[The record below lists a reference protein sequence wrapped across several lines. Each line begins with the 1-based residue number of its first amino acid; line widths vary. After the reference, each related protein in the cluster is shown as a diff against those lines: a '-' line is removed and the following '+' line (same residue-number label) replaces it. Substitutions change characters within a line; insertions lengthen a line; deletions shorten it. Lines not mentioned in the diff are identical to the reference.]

1 MADQVPGSEA
11 VASDGALVRRIA
23 AGDQEALGAL
33 FDRYGRPAFA
43 LATRITGNPELAED
57 VVHEVF
63 LRLWRDPSRYDPARG
78 GFPGWLL
85 AATHHLALGA
95 TRRQSAARQCR
106 EALAAEL
113 ASRGAPATP
122 SGGRGNRTSLALA
135 ALPAAQRQALVLAY
149 FAGHTQSEIATD
161 TDVPLGTVRAR
172 MVSGMR
178 QLRVLLDGT
187 PDEPGVQP

>member
-11 VASDGALVRRIA
+11 VASDGALVRRVA

-33 FDRYGRPAFA
+33 YDRYGRPAFA
-43 LATRITGNPELAED
+43 LATRITGSPELAED

-63 LRLWRDPSRYDPARG
+63 LRLWRDPMRYDPARG

-95 TRRQSAARQCR
+95 TRRQEAARRCR
-106 EALAAEL
+106 EALAEEL
-113 ASRGAPATP
+113 SNRAVPAP

-149 FAGHTQSEIATD
+149 FAGHTQTEIATD
-161 TDVPLGTVRAR
+161 TDVPLDTVRTR

-178 QLRVLLDGT
+178 QLRMLLDGAA
-187 PDEPGVQP
+187 DEPGVQP

>member
-1 MADQVPGSEA
+1 MADELPGSEA
-11 VASDGALVRRIA
+11 IPSDGTLVRRIG
-23 AGDQEALGAL
+23 AGDQEALGTL
-33 FDRYGRPAFA
+33 YDRYGRAAFA

-95 TRRQSAARQCR
+95 TRRESAARQSR

-113 ASRGAPATP
+113 SSGTAATP
-122 SGGRGNRTSLALA
+122 SGARGDRTSVALA
-135 ALPAAQRQALVLAY
+135 ALPAPQRQALVLAY
-149 FAGHTQSEIATD
+149 FAGHTQNEIATD
-161 TDVPLGTVRAR
+161 TDVPVGTVRAR

-187 PDEPGVQP
+187 TDGPGVQP

>member
-1 MADQVPGSEA
+1 MADELPGSEA
-11 VASDGALVRRIA
+11 IPSDGTLVRRIG
-23 AGDQEALGAL
+23 AGDQEALGTL
-33 FDRYGRPAFA
+33 YDRYGRAAFA
-43 LATRITGNPELAED
+43 LATRIMGNPELAED

-95 TRRQSAARQCR
+95 TRRESAARQSR

-113 ASRGAPATP
+113 SSGTPATP
-122 SGGRGNRTSLALA
+122 SGARGDRTSVALA
-135 ALPAAQRQALVLAY
+135 ALPAPQRQALVLAY
-149 FAGHTQSEIATD
+149 FAGHTQNEIATD
-161 TDVPLGTVRAR
+161 TDVPVGTVRAR

-187 PDEPGVQP
+187 TDGPGVQP